1 MPQQSLTTCIDQ
13 GGVYYRVPIACIN
26 DPIEYE
32 QDDQMKKLV
41 DMEVPPEA
49 MIKVSFNRIFLNL
62 CFIWMM

>member
-32 QDDQMKKLV
+32 QDDALKKLT
-41 DMEVPPEA
+41 DMEAPPEVV
-49 MIKVSFNRIFLNL
+49 IKVSS
-62 CFIWMM
+62 